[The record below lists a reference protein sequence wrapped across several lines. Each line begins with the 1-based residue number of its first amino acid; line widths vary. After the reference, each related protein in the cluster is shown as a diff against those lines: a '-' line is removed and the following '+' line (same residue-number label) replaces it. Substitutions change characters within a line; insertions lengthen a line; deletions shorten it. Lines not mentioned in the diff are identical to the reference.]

1 MEVIFLDH
9 VEDEL
14 LKFAVII
21 SFYHGKLVLCRHKDR
36 DTYEIPG
43 GHREVNESILDC
55 AKRELFEETGAIAF
69 DIEPLCAYATMGKN
83 RVNVS
88 GDIIYGM
95 LFVADIKKMGKLE
108 YEISEILFVDKLVD
122 NLTYPDIQPLFIEEY
137 NRRKGVGDTNG

>member
-43 GHREVNESILDC
+43 GHREADESILDC

-95 LFVADIKKMGKLE
+95 LFVADI
-108 YEISEILFVDKLVD
+108 SEILFVDKLVD
-122 NLTYPDIQPLFIEEY
+122 NLTYPDIQPLFIKEY

>member
-43 GHREVNESILDC
+43 GHREANESILDC

-69 DIEPLCAYATMGKN
+69 DIEPLCAYATIGKN

-108 YEISEILFVDKLVD
+108 YEISEILLADKLVD